1 MNELLFTPA
10 AILDLLV
17 QIDELHN
24 KDISIVQ
31 TLDNKLQLT
40 IGNSTYEI
48 LPDNNEVSIDVPND
62 IVNQVSDANMAAYE
76 QLAESEL
83 VDLTDVGTETI
94 ESGIIKETIKT
105 LLVGGLVRLT
115 GKLLK

>member
-1 MNELLFTPA
+1 MDELLFTPA

-17 QIDELHN
+17 QIDELDDKN
-24 KDISIVQ
+24 ISIVQ

-40 IGNSTYEI
+40 VGNSNYEI
-48 LPDNNEVSIDVPND
+48 LPDNDELSVNVSND
-62 IVNQVSDANMAAYE
+62 IVNQISNANMNAYE
-76 QLAESEL
+76 QLAENEL
-83 VDLTDVGTETI
+83 VDLNDVGTETI

-115 GKLLK
+115 DKLLK

>member
-1 MNELLFTPA
+1 MDELLFTPA

-40 IGNSTYEI
+40 VGDSNYEI
-48 LPDNNEVSIDVPND
+48 LPDDELSVNVSND
-62 IVNQVSDANMAAYE
+62 IVNQVSNANMNAYE
-76 QLAESEL
+76 QLAENEL
-83 VDLTDVGTETI
+83 VDLYDVGTETI